1 MNAAKTNHISLSF
14 DAISENEAFA
24 RMTAAMFMA
33 QLNPTLDDVEDVKTA
48 VSEAVTNAI
57 IHGYEMGDD
66 NISSNQADH
75 QAAEEKSCPQVHMN
89 CSYIGRELYI
99 EISDSG
105 VGIQDVAKAMEPL
118 YTSKPQLDRSGMGF
132 SFILYFSL
140 IIAIFLASS
149 RIFRLICTIPSSR
162 RKRCISPIINGTAYV
177 EKAKP
182 LLSSNRCAAF
192 VSPTAPI

>member
-105 VGIQDVAKAMEPL
+105 VGIQDVAKAMEPFL
-118 YTSKPQLDRSGMGF
+118 NIPTGIRNMC
-132 SFILYFSL
+132 ILTMAHIL
-140 IIAIFLASS
+140 IITATHRPRPYSTDFPG
-149 RIFRLICTIPSSR
+149 PSGIWNPLSVWW
-162 RKRCISPIINGTAYV
+162 RKDVTA
-177 EKAKP
+177 AK
-182 LLSSNRCAAF
+182 C
-192 VSPTAPI
+192 

>member
-75 QAAEEKSCPQVHMN
+75 QVHMN

-132 SFILYFSL
+132 SFMEAFMDALTVTSEPGHGTTVKMKKIL
-140 IIAIFLASS
+140 
-149 RIFRLICTIPSSR
+149 
-162 RKRCISPIINGTAYV
+162 
-177 EKAKP
+177 
-182 LLSSNRCAAF
+182 
-192 VSPTAPI
+192 

>member
-66 NISSNQADH
+66 NISSGQAV
-75 QAAEEKSCPQVHMN
+75 EEKSCPQVHMN

-105 VGIQDVAKAMEPL
+105 VGIQDVAKAMVPL

-132 SFILYFSL
+132 SFMEAFMDALTVTSE
-140 IIAIFLASS
+140 
-149 RIFRLICTIPSSR
+149 PGH
-162 RKRCISPIINGTAYV
+162 GTTV
-177 EKAKP
+177 KMKKV
-182 LLSSNRCAAF
+182 L
-192 VSPTAPI
+192 

>member
-66 NISSNQADH
+66 NISSA
-75 QAAEEKSCPQVHMN
+75 QAAEEKSCPQVHMD

-132 SFILYFSL
+132 SFMEAFMDALTVTSE
-140 IIAIFLASS
+140 
-149 RIFRLICTIPSSR
+149 PGH
-162 RKRCISPIINGTAYV
+162 GTTV
-177 EKAKP
+177 KMKKV
-182 LLSSNRCAAF
+182 L
-192 VSPTAPI
+192 

>member
-1 MNAAKTNHISLSF
+1 MRKNEMYMSLLADSVNESLARITVASF
-14 DAISENEAFA
+14 
-24 RMTAAMFMA
+24 AME
-33 QLNPTLDDVEDVKTA
+33 LNPTMEEIEDIRTS

-66 NISSNQADH
+66 NISSGQADH

-132 SFILYFSL
+132 SFMEAFMDALTVTSE
-140 IIAIFLASS
+140 
-149 RIFRLICTIPSSR
+149 PGH
-162 RKRCISPIINGTAYV
+162 GTTV
-177 EKAKP
+177 KMKKV
-182 LLSSNRCAAF
+182 L
-192 VSPTAPI
+192 

>member
-1 MNAAKTNHISLSF
+1 MRKNEMYMSFLADSVNESL
-14 DAISENEAFA
+14 ARITVAAFA
-24 RMTAAMFMA
+24 ME
-33 QLNPTLDDVEDVKTA
+33 LNPTMEEIEDIRTS

-66 NISSNQADH
+66 NISSGQADH

-132 SFILYFSL
+132 SFMEAFMDALTVTSEPGHGTTVKMKKIL
-140 IIAIFLASS
+140 
-149 RIFRLICTIPSSR
+149 
-162 RKRCISPIINGTAYV
+162 
-177 EKAKP
+177 
-182 LLSSNRCAAF
+182 
-192 VSPTAPI
+192 

>member
-1 MNAAKTNHISLSF
+1 MSFLADSVNESL
-14 DAISENEAFA
+14 ARITVAAFA
-24 RMTAAMFMA
+24 ME
-33 QLNPTLDDVEDVKTA
+33 LNPTMEEIEDIRTS

-132 SFILYFSL
+132 SFMEAFMDALTVTSE
-140 IIAIFLASS
+140 
-149 RIFRLICTIPSSR
+149 PGH
-162 RKRCISPIINGTAYV
+162 GTTV
-177 EKAKP
+177 KMKKV
-182 LLSSNRCAAF
+182 L
-192 VSPTAPI
+192 

>member
-48 VSEAVTNAI
+48 VSE
-57 IHGYEMGDD
+57 
-66 NISSNQADH
+66 
-75 QAAEEKSCPQVHMN
+75 AAEEKSCPQVHMN

-132 SFILYFSL
+132 SFMEAFMDALTVTSE
-140 IIAIFLASS
+140 
-149 RIFRLICTIPSSR
+149 PGH
-162 RKRCISPIINGTAYV
+162 GTTV
-177 EKAKP
+177 KMKKV
-182 LLSSNRCAAF
+182 L
-192 VSPTAPI
+192 

>member
-1 MNAAKTNHISLSF
+1 MRKNEMYMSFLADSVNESL
-14 DAISENEAFA
+14 ARITVAAFA
-24 RMTAAMFMA
+24 ME
-33 QLNPTLDDVEDVKTA
+33 LNPTMEEIEDIRTS

-66 NISSNQADH
+66 NISSGQADH

-118 YTSKPQLDRSGMGF
+118 YTSKPELDRSGMGF
-132 SFILYFSL
+132 SFMEAFMDALTVTSEPGHGTTVKMKKIL
-140 IIAIFLASS
+140 
-149 RIFRLICTIPSSR
+149 
-162 RKRCISPIINGTAYV
+162 
-177 EKAKP
+177 
-182 LLSSNRCAAF
+182 
-192 VSPTAPI
+192 

>member
-1 MNAAKTNHISLSF
+1 MRKNEMYMSFLADSVNESL
-14 DAISENEAFA
+14 ARITVAAFA
-24 RMTAAMFMA
+24 ME
-33 QLNPTLDDVEDVKTA
+33 LNPTMEEIEDIRTS

-66 NISSNQADH
+66 NISSGQADH

-132 SFILYFSL
+132 SFMEAFMDALTVTSELGHGTTVKMKKIL
-140 IIAIFLASS
+140 
-149 RIFRLICTIPSSR
+149 
-162 RKRCISPIINGTAYV
+162 
-177 EKAKP
+177 
-182 LLSSNRCAAF
+182 
-192 VSPTAPI
+192 

>member
-1 MNAAKTNHISLSF
+1 MRKNEMYMSFLADSVNESL
-14 DAISENEAFA
+14 ARITVAAFA
-24 RMTAAMFMA
+24 ME
-33 QLNPTLDDVEDVKTA
+33 LNPTMEEIEDIRTS

-66 NISSNQADH
+66 NISSAQADH
-75 QAAEEKSCPQVHMN
+75 QAAEEKSCPQVHMD

-132 SFILYFSL
+132 SFMEAFMDALTVTSE
-140 IIAIFLASS
+140 
-149 RIFRLICTIPSSR
+149 PGH
-162 RKRCISPIINGTAYV
+162 GTTV
-177 EKAKP
+177 KMKKV
-182 LLSSNRCAAF
+182 L
-192 VSPTAPI
+192 

>member
-66 NISSNQADH
+66 NISSGQAV
-75 QAAEEKSCPQVHMN
+75 EEKRWPQVHMN

-132 SFILYFSL
+132 SFMEAFMDALTVTSE
-140 IIAIFLASS
+140 
-149 RIFRLICTIPSSR
+149 PGH
-162 RKRCISPIINGTAYV
+162 GTTV
-177 EKAKP
+177 KMKKV
-182 LLSSNRCAAF
+182 L
-192 VSPTAPI
+192 

>member
-1 MNAAKTNHISLSF
+1 MNATKTNHISLSF

-24 RMTAAMFMA
+24 RMTAAMFIA

-66 NISSNQADH
+66 NISSGQAV
-75 QAAEEKSCPQVHMN
+75 EEKICPQVHMN

-132 SFILYFSL
+132 SFMEAFMDALTVTSE
-140 IIAIFLASS
+140 
-149 RIFRLICTIPSSR
+149 PGH
-162 RKRCISPIINGTAYV
+162 GTTV
-177 EKAKP
+177 KMKKV
-182 LLSSNRCAAF
+182 L
-192 VSPTAPI
+192 